1 MSELNKRL
9 ENLANNGNLK
19 ATSKSINQ
27 TQRNLLV
34 SELTKALL
42 IDLVGNASKEDNIY
56 SLNDFVN
63 VGLVDNKTIEFAI
76 DNEKVGIIPMR
87 ISVSFPNFDTDIDLF
102 SRVEDYNEQLR
113 IKAETEKQKLEEK
126 QKKIKADIER
136 REKQAKLKAEREK
149 TETE

>member
-1 MSELNKRL
+1 MSELNKKL
-9 ENLANNGNLK
+9 ESLANNSELK

-34 SELTKALL
+34 SELTRALL
-42 IDLVGNASKEDNIY
+42 TDLVGNAPKEDNVY
-56 SLNDFVN
+56 NLNDFVN

-87 ISVSFPNFDTDIDLF
+87 ISVSFPNFDTDVDLF
-102 SRVEDYNEQLR
+102 SRVEDFNEQLR

>member
-1 MSELNKRL
+1 MSELNKKL
-9 ENLANNGNLK
+9 ESLANNGELK

-34 SELTKALL
+34 SELTRALL
-42 IDLVGNASKEDNIY
+42 ADLVGNAPKEDNVY

-87 ISVSFPNFDTDIDLF
+87 ISVSFPNFDTDVDLF
-102 SRVEDYNEQLR
+102 SRVEDFNEQLR

>member
-1 MSELNKRL
+1 MSELNKKL
-9 ENLANNGNLK
+9 ESLANNGELK

-34 SELTKALL
+34 SELTRALL
-42 IDLVGNASKEDNIY
+42 IDLVGSAPKEDNVY
-56 SLNDFVN
+56 ALNDFVN

-87 ISVSFPNFDTDIDLF
+87 ISVSLPNFDTDVDLF
-102 SRVEDYNEQLR
+102 SRVEDFNEQLR
-113 IKAETEKQKLEEK
+113 LKAETEKQKLEEK
-126 QKKIKADIER
+126 QKKIKADTER

>member
-1 MSELNKRL
+1 MSELNKKL
-9 ENLANNGNLK
+9 ENLANNSELK

-34 SELTKALL
+34 SELTRALL
-42 IDLVGNASKEDNIY
+42 TDLVGNAPKEDNVY

-102 SRVEDYNEQLR
+102 SRVEDFNEQLR

>member
-1 MSELNKRL
+1 MSELNKKL
-9 ENLANNGNLK
+9 ENLANNSELK

-34 SELTKALL
+34 SELTRALL
-42 IDLVGNASKEDNIY
+42 TDLVGNAPKEDNVY

-87 ISVSFPNFDTDIDLF
+87 ISVSFPNFDTDVDLF
-102 SRVEDYNEQLR
+102 SRVEDFNEQLR

>member
-1 MSELNKRL
+1 MSELNKKL
-9 ENLANNGNLK
+9 ESLANNSELK

-34 SELTKALL
+34 SELTRALL
-42 IDLVGNASKEDNIY
+42 TDLVGNAPKEDNVY

-87 ISVSFPNFDTDIDLF
+87 ISVSFPNFDTDVDLF
-102 SRVEDYNEQLR
+102 SRVEDFNEQLR

-126 QKKIKADIER
+126 QKKIKADLER

>member
-1 MSELNKRL
+1 MSELNKKL
-9 ENLANNGNLK
+9 ESLANNGELK

-34 SELTKALL
+34 SELTRALL
-42 IDLVGNASKEDNIY
+42 ADLVGNAPKEDNVY
-56 SLNDFVN
+56 NLNDFVN

-102 SRVEDYNEQLR
+102 SRVEDFNEQLR
-113 IKAETEKQKLEEK
+113 VKAETEKQKLEEK
-126 QKKIKADIER
+126 QKKIRADIER

>member
-1 MSELNKRL
+1 MSELNKKL
-9 ENLANNGNLK
+9 ENLANNGELK

-34 SELTKALL
+34 GELTRALL
-42 IDLVGNASKEDNIY
+42 TDLVGNAPKEDNVY
-56 SLNDFVN
+56 NLNDFVN
-63 VGLVDNKTIEFAI
+63 VGLIDNKTIEFAI

-87 ISVSFPNFDTDIDLF
+87 ISVSLPNFDTDIDLF
-102 SRVEDYNEQLR
+102 SRVEDFNEQLR
-113 IKAETEKQKLEEK
+113 VKAETEKQKLEEK

>member
-1 MSELNKRL
+1 MSELNKKL
-9 ENLANNGNLK
+9 ESLANNGELK

-34 SELTKALL
+34 SELTRALL
-42 IDLVGNASKEDNIY
+42 ADLVGNAPKEDNVY

-87 ISVSFPNFDTDIDLF
+87 ISVSFPNFDTDVDLF
-102 SRVEDYNEQLR
+102 SRVEDFNEQLR
-113 IKAETEKQKLEEK
+113 VKAETEKQKLEEK

>member
-1 MSELNKRL
+1 MSELNKKL
-9 ENLANNGNLK
+9 ESLANNGELK

-34 SELTKALL
+34 SELTRALL
-42 IDLVGNASKEDNIY
+42 ADLVGNAPKEDNVY

-87 ISVSFPNFDTDIDLF
+87 ISVSFPNFDTDVDLF
-102 SRVEDYNEQLR
+102 SRVEDFNEQLR

-149 TETE
+149 TETK

>member
-1 MSELNKRL
+1 MSELNKKL
-9 ENLANNGNLK
+9 ENLANNGELK

-34 SELTKALL
+34 SELTRALL
-42 IDLVGNASKEDNIY
+42 TDLVGNAPKEDNIY

-87 ISVSFPNFDTDIDLF
+87 ISVSLPNFDIDVDLF
-102 SRVEDYNEQLR
+102 SRVEDFNEQLR
-113 IKAETEKQKLEEK
+113 IKAENEKQKLEEK

>member
-1 MSELNKRL
+1 MSELNKKL
-9 ENLANNGNLK
+9 ESLANNSELK

-34 SELTKALL
+34 SELTRALL
-42 IDLVGNASKEDNIY
+42 ADLVGNAPKEDNVY

-63 VGLVDNKTIEFAI
+63 VGLIDNKTIEFAI

-87 ISVSFPNFDTDIDLF
+87 ISVSFPNFDTDVDLF
-102 SRVEDYNEQLR
+102 SRVEDFNEQLR

>member
-1 MSELNKRL
+1 MSELNKKL
-9 ENLANNGNLK
+9 ESLANNGELK

-34 SELTKALL
+34 SELTRALL
-42 IDLVGNASKEDNIY
+42 ADLVGNAPKEDNIY

-63 VGLVDNKTIEFAI
+63 VGLIDNKTIEFAI

-87 ISVSFPNFDTDIDLF
+87 ISVSFPNFDTDVDLF
-102 SRVEDYNEQLR
+102 SRVEDFNEQLR

-126 QKKIKADIER
+126 QKKIKADIDR

-149 TETE
+149 THTE

>member
-1 MSELNKRL
+1 MSELNKKL
-9 ENLANNGNLK
+9 ESLANNGELK

-34 SELTKALL
+34 SELTRALL
-42 IDLVGNASKEDNIY
+42 TDLVGNAPKEDNVY
-56 SLNDFVN
+56 NLNDFVN

-87 ISVSFPNFDTDIDLF
+87 ISVSFPNFDTDVDLF
-102 SRVEDYNEQLR
+102 SRVEDFNEQLR
-113 IKAETEKQKLEEK
+113 IKAENEKQKLEEK

>member
-1 MSELNKRL
+1 MSELNKKL
-9 ENLANNGNLK
+9 ENLANNSELK

-34 SELTKALL
+34 SELTRALL
-42 IDLVGNASKEDNIY
+42 TDLVGNAPKEDNVY

-102 SRVEDYNEQLR
+102 SRVEDFNEQLR
-113 IKAETEKQKLEEK
+113 VKAETEKQKLEEK

>member
-1 MSELNKRL
+1 MSELNKKL
-9 ENLANNGNLK
+9 ESLANNGELK

-34 SELTKALL
+34 SELTRALL
-42 IDLVGNASKEDNIY
+42 ADLVGNAPKEDNVY

-63 VGLVDNKTIEFAI
+63 VGLIDNKTIEFAI

-87 ISVSFPNFDTDIDLF
+87 ISVSFPNFDTDVDLF
-102 SRVEDYNEQLR
+102 SRVEDFNEQLR

>member
-1 MSELNKRL
+1 MSELNKKL
-9 ENLANNGNLK
+9 ENLANNSELK

-34 SELTKALL
+34 SELTRALL
-42 IDLVGNASKEDNIY
+42 TDLVGNAPKEDNVY

-87 ISVSFPNFDTDIDLF
+87 ISVSLPNFDTDVDLF
-102 SRVEDYNEQLR
+102 SRVEDFNEQLR

>member
-1 MSELNKRL
+1 MRELNKQL
-9 ENLANNGNLK
+9 ESLANNGELK

-34 SELTKALL
+34 SELTRALL
-42 IDLVGNASKEDNIY
+42 TDLVGNAPKEDNVY

-87 ISVSFPNFDTDIDLF
+87 ISVSFPNFDTDVDLF
-102 SRVEDYNEQLR
+102 SRVEDFNEQLR

>member
-1 MSELNKRL
+1 MSELNKKL
-9 ENLANNGNLK
+9 ESLANNGELK

-34 SELTKALL
+34 SELTRALL
-42 IDLVGNASKEDNIY
+42 ADLVGNAPKEDNVY

-63 VGLVDNKTIEFAI
+63 VGLIDNKTIEFAI

-87 ISVSFPNFDTDIDLF
+87 ISVSFPNFDTDVDLF
-102 SRVEDYNEQLR
+102 SRVEDFNEQLR

-126 QKKIKADIER
+126 QKKITADIER

>member
-1 MSELNKRL
+1 MSELNKKL
-9 ENLANNGNLK
+9 ESLANNGELK

-34 SELTKALL
+34 SELTRALL
-42 IDLVGNASKEDNIY
+42 ADLVGNAPKEDNVY
-56 SLNDFVN
+56 NLNDFVN
-63 VGLVDNKTIEFAI
+63 VGLIDNKTIEFAI

-87 ISVSFPNFDTDIDLF
+87 ISVSFPNFDTDVDLF
-102 SRVEDYNEQLR
+102 SRVEDFNEQLR

>member
-1 MSELNKRL
+1 MSELNKKL
-9 ENLANNGNLK
+9 ENLANNSELK

-34 SELTKALL
+34 SELTRALL
-42 IDLVGNASKEDNIY
+42 TDLVGNAPKEDNVY

-87 ISVSFPNFDTDIDLF
+87 ISVSLPNFDTDVDLF
-102 SRVEDYNEQLR
+102 SRVEDFNEQLR
-113 IKAETEKQKLEEK
+113 IKAENEKQKLEEK

>member
-1 MSELNKRL
+1 MSELNKKL
-9 ENLANNGNLK
+9 ESLANNSELK

-34 SELTKALL
+34 SELTRALL
-42 IDLVGNASKEDNIY
+42 ADLVGNAPKEDNVY

-87 ISVSFPNFDTDIDLF
+87 ISVSFPNFDTDVDLF
-102 SRVEDYNEQLR
+102 SRVEDFNEQLR

>member
-1 MSELNKRL
+1 MCIKSSL
-9 ENLANNGNLK
+9 
-19 ATSKSINQ
+19 TSKSINQ

-34 SELTKALL
+34 SELTRALL
-42 IDLVGNASKEDNIY
+42 TDLVGNAPKEDNVY
-56 SLNDFVN
+56 NLNDFVN

-87 ISVSFPNFDTDIDLF
+87 ISVSFPNFDTDVDLF
-102 SRVEDYNEQLR
+102 SRVEDFNEQLR

>member
-1 MSELNKRL
+1 MSELNKKL
-9 ENLANNGNLK
+9 ENLANNGELK

-34 SELTKALL
+34 SELTRALL
-42 IDLVGNASKEDNIY
+42 ADLVGNAPKEDNVY
-56 SLNDFVN
+56 NLNDFVN
-63 VGLVDNKTIEFAI
+63 VGLIDNKTIEFAI

-87 ISVSFPNFDTDIDLF
+87 ISVSLPNFDTDVDLF
-102 SRVEDYNEQLR
+102 SRVEDFNEQLR
-113 IKAETEKQKLEEK
+113 VKAETEKQKLEEK

>member
-1 MSELNKRL
+1 MSELNKKL
-9 ENLANNGNLK
+9 ESLANNGELK

-34 SELTKALL
+34 SELTRALL
-42 IDLVGNASKEDNIY
+42 ADLVGNAPKEDNVY

-63 VGLVDNKTIEFAI
+63 VGLIDNKTIEFAI

-87 ISVSFPNFDTDIDLF
+87 ISVSLPNFDTDVDLF
-102 SRVEDYNEQLR
+102 SRVEDFNEQLR

>member
-1 MSELNKRL
+1 MSELNKKL
-9 ENLANNGNLK
+9 ESLANNGELK

-34 SELTKALL
+34 SELTRALL
-42 IDLVGNASKEDNIY
+42 ADLVGNAPKEDNVY

-63 VGLVDNKTIEFAI
+63 VGLIDNKTIEFAI

-87 ISVSFPNFDTDIDLF
+87 ISVSFPNFDTDVDLF
-102 SRVEDYNEQLR
+102 SRVEDFNEQLR
-113 IKAETEKQKLEEK
+113 IKAETEKQKMEEK

>member
-1 MSELNKRL
+1 MSELNKKL
-9 ENLANNGNLK
+9 ESLANNGELK

-34 SELTKALL
+34 SELTRALL
-42 IDLVGNASKEDNIY
+42 ADLVGNAPKEDNVY

-63 VGLVDNKTIEFAI
+63 VGLIDNKTIEFAI

-87 ISVSFPNFDTDIDLF
+87 ISVSFPNFDTDVDLF
-102 SRVEDYNEQLR
+102 SRVEDFNEQLR
-113 IKAETEKQKLEEK
+113 IKAENEKQKLEEK

>member
-1 MSELNKRL
+1 MSELNKKL
-9 ENLANNGNLK
+9 ESLANNGELK

-27 TQRNLLV
+27 TQRNLRV
-34 SELTKALL
+34 SELTRALL
-42 IDLVGNASKEDNIY
+42 ADLVGNAPKEDNVY

-63 VGLVDNKTIEFAI
+63 VGLIDNKTIEFAI

-87 ISVSFPNFDTDIDLF
+87 ISVSFPNFDTDVDLF
-102 SRVEDYNEQLR
+102 SRVEDFNEQLR

-136 REKQAKLKAEREK
+136 REKQAKLKAER
-149 TETE
+149 

>member
-1 MSELNKRL
+1 MSELNKKL
-9 ENLANNGNLK
+9 ESLANNSELK

-34 SELTKALL
+34 SELTRALL
-42 IDLVGNASKEDNIY
+42 TDLVGNAPKEDNVY
-56 SLNDFVN
+56 NLNDFVN

-87 ISVSFPNFDTDIDLF
+87 ISVSLPNFDTDVDLF
-102 SRVEDYNEQLR
+102 SRVEDFNEQLR

-126 QKKIKADIER
+126 QKKIKADLER

>member
-1 MSELNKRL
+1 MSELNKKL
-9 ENLANNGNLK
+9 ENLANNGELK

-34 SELTKALL
+34 SELTRALL
-42 IDLVGNASKEDNIY
+42 SDLVGNAPKEDNVY
-56 SLNDFVN
+56 ALNDFVN

-87 ISVSFPNFDTDIDLF
+87 ISVSLPNFDTDVDLF
-102 SRVEDYNEQLR
+102 SRVEDFNEQLR
-113 IKAETEKQKLEEK
+113 LKAETEKQKLEEK
-126 QKKIKADIER
+126 QKKIKADTER

>member
-1 MSELNKRL
+1 MSELNKKL
-9 ENLANNGNLK
+9 ESLANNGELK

-34 SELTKALL
+34 SELTRALL
-42 IDLVGNASKEDNIY
+42 ADLVGNAPKEDNVY

-63 VGLVDNKTIEFAI
+63 VGLIDNKTIEFAI

-87 ISVSFPNFDTDIDLF
+87 ISVSFPNFDTDVDLF
-102 SRVEDYNEQLR
+102 SRVEDFNEQLR
-113 IKAETEKQKLEEK
+113 VKAETEKQKLEEK

>member
-1 MSELNKRL
+1 MSELNKKL
-9 ENLANNGNLK
+9 ENLANNGELK

-42 IDLVGNASKEDNIY
+42 IDLVGNAPKEDNVY

-87 ISVSFPNFDTDIDLF
+87 ISVSLPNFDTDVDLF
-102 SRVEDYNEQLR
+102 SRVEDFNEQLR
-113 IKAETEKQKLEEK
+113 IKAENEKQKLEEK

>member
-1 MSELNKRL
+1 MSELNKKL
-9 ENLANNGNLK
+9 ESLANNGELK

-34 SELTKALL
+34 SELTRALL
-42 IDLVGNASKEDNIY
+42 ADLVGNAPKEDNVY
-56 SLNDFVN
+56 NLNNFVN

-102 SRVEDYNEQLR
+102 SRVEDFNEQLR
-113 IKAETEKQKLEEK
+113 VKAETEKQKLEEK
-126 QKKIKADIER
+126 QKKIRADIER

>member
-1 MSELNKRL
+1 MSELNKKL
-9 ENLANNGNLK
+9 ESLANNSELK

-34 SELTKALL
+34 SELTRALL
-42 IDLVGNASKEDNIY
+42 IDLVGNAPKEDNVY

-87 ISVSFPNFDTDIDLF
+87 ISVSLPNFDTDVDLF
-102 SRVEDYNEQLR
+102 SRVEDFNEQLR

>member
-1 MSELNKRL
+1 MSELNKKL
-9 ENLANNGNLK
+9 ESLANNGELK

-34 SELTKALL
+34 SELTRALL
-42 IDLVGNASKEDNIY
+42 ADLVGNAPKEDNVY
-56 SLNDFVN
+56 NLNDFVN

-87 ISVSFPNFDTDIDLF
+87 ISVSFPNFDTDVDLF
-102 SRVEDYNEQLR
+102 SRVEDFNEQLR

>member
-1 MSELNKRL
+1 MSELNKKL
-9 ENLANNGNLK
+9 ESLANNGELK

-34 SELTKALL
+34 SELTRALL
-42 IDLVGNASKEDNIY
+42 TDLVGNAPKEDNVY
-56 SLNDFVN
+56 NLNDFVN

-102 SRVEDYNEQLR
+102 SRVEDFNVQLR